1 MRGTTSSMLNEP
13 KSAKNHGNNDIRDAF
28 FAYMGSAART
38 SPTAALSFSI
48 NGTRYK
54 ESGAVAG
61 PHKVGFEWADIE
73 FDAMSGLKA
82 ELVVDLPCSP
92 LVGVAA
98 ETDVTAR
105 DADVLKIALM
115 KSSDVP
121 RVDFGWVAVLVGQF
135 TIDDTR

>member
-1 MRGTTSSMLNEP
+1 MLNEP
-13 KSAKNHGNNDIRDAF
+13 KSAKNHGNNDIHDAF

-48 NGTRYK
+48 SGTRYK

-82 ELVVDLPCSP
+82 ELVEGGADATRKAFLKKSIQEIKQKLASGPKLRPNLIKTFDVPSEGTSSADFEL
-92 LVGVAA
+92 A
-98 ETDVTAR
+98 ET
-105 DADVLKIALM
+105 
-115 KSSDVP
+115 SD
-121 RVDFGWVAVLVGQF
+121 
-135 TIDDTR
+135 